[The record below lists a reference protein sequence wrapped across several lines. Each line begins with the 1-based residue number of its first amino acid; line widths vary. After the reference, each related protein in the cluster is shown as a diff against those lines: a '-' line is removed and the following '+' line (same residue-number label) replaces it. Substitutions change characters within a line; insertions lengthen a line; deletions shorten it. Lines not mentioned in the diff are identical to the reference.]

1 MELTVYYHGK
11 KGIAFIRSTVGRGFY
26 FNRIVKARVQQ
37 KIECYEVEWQ
47 NVDLGEACPTSF
59 VTIETR
65 EVIKLIINITNNR
78 LIVIFY
84 NRK

>member
-1 MELTVYYHGK
+1 M
-11 KGIAFIRSTVGRGFY
+11 
-26 FNRIVKARVQQ
+26 KARVQQ

-65 EVIKLIINITNNR
+65 EVIKLIIKLVINITYNK
-78 LIVIFY
+78 LIVIFI
-84 NRK
+84 NNK